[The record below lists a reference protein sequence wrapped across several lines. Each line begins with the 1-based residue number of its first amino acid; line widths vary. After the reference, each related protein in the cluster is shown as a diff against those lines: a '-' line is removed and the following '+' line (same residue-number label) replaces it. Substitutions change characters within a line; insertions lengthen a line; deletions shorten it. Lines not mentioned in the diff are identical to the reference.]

1 MSHDI
6 IKEAKRCYQCKS
18 PKCRNACP
26 IATDIPGFIHDFL
39 EGNIEDAGKKIFENN
54 PLSIICSMVCPHEN
68 QCEGS
73 CIRGIKEDPVRISSI
88 ENYISSYFLSRT
100 LPESPNLNKGRI
112 AVIGSG
118 PAGLTAAF
126 YLVSKGYK
134 ITLFEAQDRIG
145 GFLRYG
151 IPEFRLSK
159 SILDQIAS
167 RLTALGV
174 KIRPNTLIGPVI
186 TIDTL
191 FDDGYDA
198 VFIATG
204 VWRPNVLRI
213 KGESLGHVH
222 YAIDYLRSPQAYQ
235 LGNRVCVIGGGNS
248 AMDVARTALR
258 NGARDVQILY
268 RRDRESMP
276 ARDTEVEL
284 ARIDGVKFQFFTSPV
299 EILDEGIRCVK
310 NHLVD
315 GNLEVI
321 PGSEFMLPAD
331 AVIIAASQGPRK
343 NIVSTTEG
351 IQIND
356 RGLLITDRG
365 GMTTREGVFA
375 SGDVVTGAKNVVE
388 AVKMAR
394 DVAQSISEYVEKKR
408 AKIDES

>member
-1 MSHDI
+1 MSHNI

-18 PKCRNACP
+18 PQCRKGCP
-26 IATDIPGFIHDFL
+26 IATDIPGFIGDFL
-39 EGNIEDAGKKIFENN
+39 EGNIEEAGKKIFENN
-54 PLSIICSMVCPHEN
+54 PLSIICSMVCPHEK
-68 QCEGS
+68 QCEGH
-73 CIRGIKEDPVRISSI
+73 CIRTKKDEAVKISSI
-88 ENYISSYFLSRT
+88 ENYISHYFLNRT
-100 LPESPNLNKGRI
+100 NPEKSVLDQGRI

-126 YLVSKGYK
+126 YLVAKGYK
-134 ITLFEAQDRIG
+134 ITLFEAQDKIG

-159 SILDQIAS
+159 SILDQIAD
-167 RLTALGV
+167 RLISLGV
-174 KIRPNTLIGPVI
+174 KIRPNTLMGPVI

-191 FDDGYDA
+191 FEDGYEA

-222 YAIDYLRSPQAYQ
+222 YAIDYLRSPQVYH
-235 LGNRVCVIGGGNS
+235 LGNQVSVIGGGNS

-258 NGARDVQILY
+258 SGARDVQILY

-276 ARDTEVEL
+276 ARDPEVEM
-284 ARIDGVKFQFFTSPV
+284 AEIDGVKFKFFTSPI
-299 EILDEGIRCVK
+299 EILEDGVKCVKTQLSDEGNI
-310 NHLVD
+310 
-315 GNLEVI
+315 EII
-321 PGSEFMLPAD
+321 PGSEFIIPAD
-331 AVIIAASQGPRK
+331 SVIIAASQGPRK

-356 RGLLITDRG
+356 RGLLITNPQ

-394 DVAQSISEYVEKKR
+394 DVAANIADYVEKKR
-408 AKIDES
+408 AKIDV

>member
-39 EGNIEDAGKKIFENN
+39 EGNIEEAGKKIFENN

-73 CIRGIKEDPVRISSI
+73 CIRGNKEEPVGISAI
-88 ENYISSYFLSRT
+88 ENYISSYFLNRT
-100 LPESPNLNKGRI
+100 SPEATQLNKGRI

-159 SILDQIAS
+159 SVLDQIAT
-167 RLTALGV
+167 RLMALGV

-222 YAIDYLRSPQAYQ
+222 YAIDYLRSPQVYQ
-235 LGNRVCVIGGGNS
+235 LGNRVWVIGGGNS

-258 NGARDVQILY
+258 SGARDVHILY

-276 ARDTEVEL
+276 ARNSEVEL
-284 ARIDGVKFQFFTSPV
+284 AQIDGVKFQFFTSPV
-299 EILDEGIRCVK
+299 EILDKGIRCVK
-310 NHLVD
+310 NRLTED
-315 GNLEVI
+315 GTLEMV
-321 PGSEFMLPAD
+321 PDSEFILPAD
-331 AVIIAASQGPRK
+331 SVIIAASQGPLK

-351 IQIND
+351 IEIND
-356 RGLLITDRG
+356 RGLLITDIS

-394 DVAQSISEYVEKKR
+394 DVAITISDYVEKKG
-408 AKIDES
+408 AKIGE